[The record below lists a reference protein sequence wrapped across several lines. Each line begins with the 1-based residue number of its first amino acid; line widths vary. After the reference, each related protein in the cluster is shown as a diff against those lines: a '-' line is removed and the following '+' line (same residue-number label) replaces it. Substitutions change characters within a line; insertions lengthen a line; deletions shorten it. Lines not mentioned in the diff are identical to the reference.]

1 MSGRLLVVTIDR
13 LPAWIL
19 PAYGSTWVSAAA
31 IDAVAARGIVF
42 DGLVAT
48 GTDPRATLAELA
60 GGLRSGPATASRV
73 AVVTDDPALA
83 KVIWPAADV
92 SVVATAS
99 PPQMADDEEQTDLA
113 RLFDAAAATVA
124 GGRHDLVWCHAA
136 SLGLAWDAPAECRDA
151 YVDPDDPAPP
161 AGANV
166 PDLVVTADTDP
177 DLVVGLR
184 HVFAGQVTL
193 LDRRLGRLLDAAADG
208 WAILICGVR
217 GMPLGLHGRLGSGPL
232 PPYGELVRL
241 PAVVV
246 DAAGRMAGQRFGGLA
261 VPADLG
267 VTLAELVWHRAAG
280 APPEPWEGVSLA
292 GLFADW
298 SSRGRDR
305 VVIESPEGVAI
316 ATEAWHLVWAAGPT
330 GEPAVRLF
338 AKPDDA
344 FELCDVAD
352 RCAAAV
358 DALRPLAEAAAA
370 GDRATAWSR
379 PLGPAAVESR

>member
-48 GTDPRATLAELA
+48 GTDPQATLAELA
-60 GGLRSGPATASRV
+60 GGLRSGPAIAGRV

-99 PPQMADDEEQTDLA
+99 PPRMADDEEQTDLA
-113 RLFDAAAATVA
+113 RLFDAARATVA
-124 GGRHDLVWCHAA
+124 DGRHDLVWCHAA

-151 YVDPDDPAPP
+151 YVDPDDPPPP
-161 AGANV
+161 AGADV

-193 LDRRLGRLLDAAADG
+193 LDRQLGRLLDAAADG

-246 DAAGRMAGQRFGGLA
+246 DAAGRMAGQRFGGLV

-280 APPEPWEGVSLA
+280 LLPEPWEGVSLA
-292 GLFADW
+292 ALFTDW

-316 ATEAWHLVWAAGPT
+316 ATAAWHLVWAAGPT
-330 GEPAVRLF
+330 GEPTVGLF

-352 RCAAAV
+352 RCATAIDV
-358 DALRPLAEAAAA
+358 LRPLAEAAAA
-370 GDRATAWSR
+370 GDRATAWSQ
-379 PLGPAAVESR
+379 PLGPAAVESS

>member
-113 RLFDAAAATVA
+113 RLFDAARATVA

-161 AGANV
+161 AGA
-166 PDLVVTADTDP
+166 
-177 DLVVGLR
+177 
-184 HVFAGQVTL
+184 
-193 LDRRLGRLLDAAADG
+193 
-208 WAILICGVR
+208 
-217 GMPLGLHGRLGSGPL
+217 
-232 PPYGELVRL
+232 
-241 PAVVV
+241 
-246 DAAGRMAGQRFGGLA
+246 
-261 VPADLG
+261 
-267 VTLAELVWHRAAG
+267 
-280 APPEPWEGVSLA
+280 
-292 GLFADW
+292 
-298 SSRGRDR
+298 
-305 VVIESPEGVAI
+305 
-316 ATEAWHLVWAAGPT
+316 
-330 GEPAVRLF
+330 
-338 AKPDDA
+338 
-344 FELCDVAD
+344 
-352 RCAAAV
+352 
-358 DALRPLAEAAAA
+358 DAL
-370 GDRATAWSR
+370 
-379 PLGPAAVESR
+379 

>member
-113 RLFDAAAATVA
+113 RLFDAARATVA

-161 AGANV
+161 AGADV

-246 DAAGRMAGQRFGGLA
+246 DAAGRMAGQRFDGLA

-344 FELCDVAD
+344 FELCDGAD

>member
-1 MSGRLLVVTIDR
+1 
-13 LPAWIL
+13 
-19 PAYGSTWVSAAA
+19 
-31 IDAVAARGIVF
+31 
-42 DGLVAT
+42 
-48 GTDPRATLAELA
+48 
-60 GGLRSGPATASRV
+60 
-73 AVVTDDPALA
+73 
-83 KVIWPAADV
+83 
-92 SVVATAS
+92 
-99 PPQMADDEEQTDLA
+99 MADDEEQTDLA

-151 YVDPDDPAPP
+151 YVDPDDPPPP
-161 AGANV
+161 AGADV

-208 WAILICGVR
+208 WAIMICGVR

-280 APPEPWEGVSLA
+280 SPPEPWEGVSLA

-352 RCAAAV
+352 RCAAAI